1 MSYKRF
7 LALIAAIATLSASD
21 AVADTFSCAS
31 ITSSVDRAITHARE
45 TTSRRHAI
53 ETFNALAPL
62 IEGACLSE
70 IPSNGDVNI
79 VVSPMAASG
88 SEPEPQPTTP
98 PRASPTPTPHPN
110 CKAATDAY
118 LRMQSLLANAQ
129 RQLDELKKEL
139 KAKQLEHRSKK
150 PAVDTL
156 TEQHRIVEGLYARAV
171 ARIAALYPKWEATF
185 HLYKH
190 WNGSWSGWISKYP
203 RTDWVKTLDKYEDD
217 LHRIAQKLAPL
228 LAELNSIA
236 HTIVKLKAEVKQGQE
251 NVDRLERLHKE
262 LYNKMSQACK
272 K

>member
-1 MSYKRF
+1 MSYKWF
-7 LALIAAIATLSASD
+7 FALIAAIATLSATD

-31 ITSSVDRAITHARE
+31 ITTSADTAITHARE
-45 TTSRRHAI
+45 TTSRRHAV

-62 IEGACLSE
+62 IEGACRSE
-70 IPSNGDVNI
+70 ISSNGDITIAVL
-79 VVSPMAASG
+79 PKAASG
-88 SEPEPQPTTP
+88 PGPEPRPTTP
-98 PRASPTPTPHPN
+98 PHPSPTPTPDPN

-129 RQLDELKKEL
+129 HQLDDLKKDL
-139 KAKQLEHRSKK
+139 KAKQLDHRSKK

-171 ARIAALYPKWEATF
+171 ARIAALYPKWEATL

-190 WNGSWSGWISKYP
+190 WDGSWSGWISKYP

-236 HTIVKLKAEVKQGQE
+236 REIVKLKAEVKQGQE
-251 NVDRLERLHKE
+251 NVDRLERLQKE
-262 LYNKMSQACK
+262 LYDKMNQACK
-272 K
+272 R